1 MLVKMTVNMASARK
15 KLDEKNLKILR
26 ELVSLPENK
35 HCFDCH
41 QRGPTYVN
49 VTIGSFVC
57 TSCSGLLR
65 GLTPPHRVK
74 SISMATF
81 TNEEIELLRCRGNEY
96 CRKVWLSLYDGDR
109 ISKDE
114 QQIKDFMIAKYERK
128 RYYVKPSDLEKGK
141 DLTNNSFGF
150 YSQNLSKLPASSVS
164 LATPSV
170 NNNVNRN
177 YNNNMFSS
185 HETVNKPKEMVRV
198 LDQDPFI
205 AANVNTSLNQPI
217 DNFAN
222 FDNNP
227 IFDSVSSNLVAVS
240 QNHISDKR
248 QPPSEDKYAAL
259 KDLDCLMKSQTQ
271 QPAESSNTS
280 TVEWDSKNIWPQAQ
294 SFSQSSAF
302 DVPSATNYKDLNP
315 FNDGNPE
322 VIWNNDSV
330 GNPFTTDFNWA
341 SANGQ
346 ILSMGSPASQSSD
359 CNTIKPRN
367 SGVTPNPFTV
377 NSISQSVNHHT
388 NNPFL

>member
-1 MLVKMTVNMASARK
+1 MTVNMASARK

-49 VTIGSFVC
+49 VTIGSFIC
-57 TSCSGLLR
+57 TRCSGLLR

-81 TNEEIELLRCRGNEY
+81 TSEEIELLKCRGNEY
-96 CRKVWLSLYDGDR
+96 CRKVWLSLYDGDS

-114 QQIKDFMIAKYERK
+114 QQIKEFMIAKYERK

-141 DLTNNSFGF
+141 DLTNNSFSF
-150 YSQNLSKLPASSVS
+150 YPQNMSKLPASSVS
-164 LATPSV
+164 LTAQSV

-185 HETVNKPKEMVRV
+185 QEPKEVV
-198 LDQDPFI
+198 KVPDQDPFS
-205 AANVNTSLNQPI
+205 AANVNISLNQPI

-227 IFDSVSSNLVAVS
+227 IFDSVSSNFVPVS
-240 QNHISDKR
+240 QDHVSNKS

-271 QPAESSNTS
+271 QSSESSNTS
-280 TVEWDSKNIWPQAQ
+280 VVEWDSNNIWPQAQ
-294 SFSQSSAF
+294 SFNQSSAF
-302 DVPSATNYKDLNP
+302 DASSVTNYKDLNP
-315 FNDGNPE
+315 FTDGNPE

-330 GNPFTTDFNWA
+330 GNPFNTDFPWA

-346 ILSMGSPASQSSD
+346 ILSTGSTTNQSLHF
-359 CNTIKPRN
+359 NPTKPRN

-377 NSISQSVNHHT
+377 NSIGQNVNHHS